1 MGASVSK
8 NVSNAVTKAVA
19 KVSSNIIQNTQLSQ
33 DMAQVVSVRDVHG
46 DVHISGNTFTQ
57 HATVNMHTLLDALS
71 TEEAQQSIM
80 QELAQEA
87 KSVTSDLNIGQ
98 FSDAQNTITNARRIC
113 RTRLSRTWSLGRLE
127 PRTVLG
133 YINAFPGLAR
143 GVRFACI

>member
-98 FSDAQNTITNARRIC
+98 FSDAQNTMNLLAGIVIGAIGSVITLYTKKEKYANY
-113 RTRLSRTWSLGRLE
+113 TDFEW
-127 PRTVLG
+127 
-133 YINAFPGLAR
+133 
-143 GVRFACI
+143 